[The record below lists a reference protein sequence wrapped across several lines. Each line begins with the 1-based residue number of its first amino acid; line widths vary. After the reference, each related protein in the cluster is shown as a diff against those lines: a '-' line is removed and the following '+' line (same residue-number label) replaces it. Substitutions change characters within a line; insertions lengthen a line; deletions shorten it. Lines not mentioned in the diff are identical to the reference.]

1 MRRTDTY
8 SAKAETGY
16 AGCGRAVQMSSD
28 TLGLVVRELQH
39 RMRNLLSVV
48 LCFVDTTD
56 ADTAS
61 ELRLALSARI
71 AALSDAYRMI
81 EGAQERRV
89 LLAWLLER
97 TLRPHAMSHRHCILL
112 SGPDVR
118 LEPHVALSLH
128 VIFHELATNA
138 SKHGAL
144 SSAVGA
150 VEISWDRPPHLTGQA
165 LAIEWR
171 ERGGP
176 SVRKPGRVGFGTKL
190 IERALPNAEVD
201 LDFAPDG
208 LVCRLLV
215 DLDHAAAGRHEV
227 G

>member
-8 SAKAETGY
+8 SAKAETGCE
-16 AGCGRAVQMSSD
+16 GCGPAAQMSSD
-28 TLGLVVRELQH
+28 TLELVVRELQH

-56 ADTAS
+56 ANTAS
-61 ELRLALSARI
+61 ELRLALSSRI
-71 AALSDAYRMI
+71 AALSNAYRMI
-81 EGAQERRV
+81 EGVKERQV
-89 LLAWLLER
+89 LIAWLLER
-97 TLRPHAMSHRHCILL
+97 TLRPHAMSHHHCILL

-118 LEPHVALSLH
+118 LEPHIALSLH
-128 VIFHELATNA
+128 FIFHELATNA

-144 SSAVGA
+144 TSAVGA
-150 VEISWDRPPHLTGQA
+150 VEISWDSPLHLAGRA

-176 SVRKPGRVGFGTKL
+176 SVRKPGRAGFGTKL
-190 IERALPNAEVD
+190 IERALPNAEVA
-201 LDFAPDG
+201 LDFAPEG

-215 DLDHAAAGRHEV
+215 DLDHATTGRHDV
-227 G
+227 D